1 MKKRNIKRGDIFY
14 VKKANEPVVGSEQNG
29 GRPAIIVSN
38 DIGNYH
44 APIVEIVYLTTK
56 NKKNQ
61 PTHANVMATKPSIA
75 VCEQVHTVS
84 KERLQEKIGT
94 LSEEEMNGV
103 DRSLFNSFFMG
114 TEFEMISNNESK
126 QIPQPEYC

>member
-14 VKKANEPVVGSEQNG
+14 IKRSSEPVVGSEQNG

-44 APIVEIVYLTTK
+44 APVVEIVYLTTK

-61 PTHANVMATKPSIA
+61 PTHANVMAAKPSIA

-84 KERLQEKIGT
+84 KERLQKRIGI

-103 DRSLFNSFFMG
+103 DRALFNSFFMG